1 MKKPAPAN
9 MYRWQ
14 LRAHE
19 ALGRMVA
26 HGVKHDFPPLMWTL
40 ASTGA
45 LTGEAIGLASTPDE
59 QRAALEQWATYL
71 KATVKER
78 TDRDGVVHLY
88 APFKW
93 GKGEWDAGALRATIY
108 PPLEDEDGESS

>member
-1 MKKPAPAN
+1 
-9 MYRWQ
+9 
-14 LRAHE
+14 
-19 ALGRMVA
+19 
-26 HGVKHDFPPLMWTL
+26 MWTL